1 MYCKPPWYCSE
12 EKLLRGKYCSEKPS
26 NFRLI
31 KVWESLKHCYNKT
44 LSTWVM
50 WSFSEILLYTFL
62 DICYSKILFI
72 SFLFMSC
79 IINNKHEEKT
89 FEFENTLQGF
99 HSLLITTFLTKEKSL
114 NWKVYGICWQKRR
127 ETRTF
132 WVAITSI
139 LLWKAASICLRI
151 INFVYV
157 KLERRFQLATLRI
170 INKLQFAS

>member
-1 MYCKPPWYCSE
+1 
-12 EKLLRGKYCSEKPS
+12 
-26 NFRLI
+26 
-31 KVWESLKHCYNKT
+31 
-44 LSTWVM
+44 
-50 WSFSEILLYTFL
+50 
-62 DICYSKILFI
+62 
-72 SFLFMSC
+72 MSC

-99 HSLLITTFLTKEKSL
+99 HSLRITTFLTKEKSL